1 MQVASSFAV
10 HPPPMWTLPLKV
22 RKPLCHCF
30 RDGWW
35 FITICNGM
43 FDVCKSFSCSD
54 CTLPYSKAME
64 TIEYCWITF
73 YFASG
78 ILAQKWYVHLV
89 VELFLDVCASTSCFS
104 IHYYTVLLSCVLI
117 ILHALCS
124 GIFQLFSVG
133 HFFTCLQQGA
143 CSFDSLVLWV
153 FSVPSWQTFVWVV
166 TLYSGLVIRLY
177 VKVEKERNSIS
188 FSWRSWN
195 VLYRD

>member
-1 MQVASSFAV
+1 MVV
-10 HPPPMWTLPLKV
+10 HYHL
-22 RKPLCHCF
+22 
-30 RDGWW
+30 
-35 FITICNGM
+35 
-43 FDVCKSFSCSD
+43 
-54 CTLPYSKAME
+54 
-64 TIEYCWITF
+64 
-73 YFASG
+73 
-78 ILAQKWYVHLV
+78 QWYVWCMQELLMLWLHPAIFESYGNYWVLLDNLLFCQWNTCPEMIRPLSCGV
-89 VELFLDVCASTSCFS
+89 VFRRVCVHFMFFR
-104 IHYYTVLLSCVLI
+104 HYYTVLLSCVLI